1 MSDTHNPGE
10 EISDDAYATLM
21 RHHFNLES
29 LGDKIQTMENTT
41 ASMKNKWRRGDEA
54 IRDFT
59 DLLVAY
65 ITKDT
70 KMDQLVNY
78 VTLAENV

>member
-10 EISDDAYATLM
+10 EISDDAYAILM
-21 RHHFNLES
+21 RHQFDLES
-29 LGDKIQTMENTT
+29 LGDKMQTMENTT

-59 DLLVAY
+59 GKGLEHDLVATT
-65 ITKDT
+65 IK
-70 KMDQLVNY
+70 
-78 VTLAENV
+78 A